1 MLAED
6 GDLLEDDFDSCQ
18 CDHAGFCNVFLKDVS
33 QELWMYCQENEEYR
47 KEFFRASQGSRDRAD
62 ELSDFLIDAKK
73 KKSAFDSP
81 AVRFLLS
88 DVFNILT
95 PFVTRAP
102 KQITIKGLE
111 RSGTGFIFK
120 SLEYNIMR
128 DTVFQGTKHDLYLEE
143 DANIVL
149 VVRNPYSWFASFR
162 DFCNTK
168 STTRTNKIGATIHEA
183 IPLWNEFYSK
193 YISYKN
199 KNVFIVKYE
208 DFTREPEN
216 YFNRIV
222 DFFDLKA
229 YDNYTPILE
238 YVNNYS
244 LRAESGDG
252 FPDSRKSYYLDKQ
265 FLGDLSHHE
274 IETISGLLNKNLIKK
289 LSYKLESACY

>member
-6 GDLLEDDFDSCQ
+6 GDLLEDDFDRCQ
-18 CDHAGFCNVFLKDVS
+18 CDHVGFCNVFLKEVDQS
-33 QELWMYCQENEEYR
+33 IWEYCQKNEEYR
-47 KEFFRASQGSRDRAD
+47 KEFFRVSQGSRDRAK
-62 ELSDFLIDAKK
+62 ELSDFLIDSKK
-73 KKSAFDSP
+73 KKSVFGSP
-81 AVRFLLS
+81 SVRFLLS

-95 PFVTRAP
+95 PFITRAP

-111 RSGTGFIFK
+111 RSGTGFIYK

-143 DANIVL
+143 DANIIL

-168 STTRTNKIGATIHEA
+168 STTRTNKIEAIIHEA

-199 KNVFIVKYE
+199 KNVFIIRYE
-208 DFTREPEN
+208 DFIRNPKRWFKN
-216 YFNRIV
+216 IV

-229 YDNYTPILE
+229 YKEYTSILE

-244 LRAESGDG
+244 LKPESRDG
-252 FPDSRKSYYLDKQ
+252 FPDSRKSYYLNKE
-265 FLGDLSHHE
+265 FLNDLSDNE
-274 IETISGLLNKNLIKK
+274 IESISAFLDKK
-289 LSYKLESACY
+289 LMKKLDYELE